1 MWREPNNTEKLT
13 GLMKNLKVLDISMSK
28 ESSDALEDLRYRQ
41 EQARIGGG
49 IKKLEAIRSSGRS
62 TARDR
67 ISNLLDEDSF
77 VEVDTFLTHRT
88 TDHNMFMHE
97 TLGDGVVCG
106 HGTVNGRRIYC
117 FAQDFSVHGGSMG
130 EMHAKKIA
138 KVVEMAEKS
147 KVPIVGIWDGGGQRA
162 QDGIAALAGTGE
174 LLDRLVQ
181 CSGRIPM
188 ISLVL
193 GPVVSVSALAASL
206 ADFTILGQEHGQLFM
221 SSPLETPECISG
233 EVDASGLGG
242 ATLHASRSGIACL
255 IADDEEEAC
264 ELAADILG
272 FLPDNNQSSPP
283 IEPTSDDVT
292 RLNPDLTTIVP
303 DNPNRPYD
311 MVKVIEEIVDDG
323 IFMELFNSYAENIVI
338 GFSRLDGKTIGV
350 VANQPKV
357 LAGCLD
363 IDASIK
369 AARFIRTCDAFNI
382 PLVTFEDVPGF
393 LPGVVQEWGGI
404 IRHGAKLLFAY
415 AEATVPKMTL
425 VTRKAYGGAYLAMSC
440 KHLQSDYNIAW
451 PTAELAV
458 MGAEGAVNIIHRR
471 EIAAAEE
478 ENKEETR
485 QKLVEEYKT
494 KFGDP
499 YVAAKNGWLDD
510 VIEPEESRLRLIR
523 ALKILSSK
531 REWSPPKKHGNIPL

>member
-13 GLMKNLKVLDISMSK
+13 GLMKNLKVLDIGMSK

-49 IKKLEAIRSSGRS
+49 IKKLETIRSSGRS

-67 ISNLLDEDSF
+67 ISNLLDVDSF

-233 EVDASGLGG
+233 EIDASGLGG

-471 EIAAAEE
+471 EIAAAEDE
-478 ENKEETR
+478 RKEETR

>member
-1 MWREPNNTEKLT
+1 
-13 GLMKNLKVLDISMSK
+13 
-28 ESSDALEDLRYRQ
+28 
-41 EQARIGGG
+41 
-49 IKKLEAIRSSGRS
+49 
-62 TARDR
+62 
-67 ISNLLDEDSF
+67 
-77 VEVDTFLTHRT
+77 
-88 TDHNMFMHE
+88 MFMHE

-117 FAQDFSVHGGSMG
+117 FAQDFLCTGLNG

-147 KVPIVGIWDGGGQRA
+147 KVPIVGIWACGGQRA

-233 EVDASGLGG
+233 EVDASGLGS

-311 MVKVIEEIVDDG
+311 MVKVIEEIVDDESSWNYSIPMQG
-323 IFMELFNSYAENIVI
+323 ILV
-338 GFSRLDGKTIGV
+338 LVLKTDGRNKRSCC
-350 VANQPKV
+350 QP
-357 LAGCLD
+357 A
-363 IDASIK
+363 
-369 AARFIRTCDAFNI
+369 
-382 PLVTFEDVPGF
+382 
-393 LPGVVQEWGGI
+393 
-404 IRHGAKLLFAY
+404 
-415 AEATVPKMTL
+415 
-425 VTRKAYGGAYLAMSC
+425 
-440 KHLQSDYNIAW
+440 
-451 PTAELAV
+451 
-458 MGAEGAVNIIHRR
+458 
-471 EIAAAEE
+471 
-478 ENKEETR
+478 
-485 QKLVEEYKT
+485 
-494 KFGDP
+494 
-499 YVAAKNGWLDD
+499 
-510 VIEPEESRLRLIR
+510 
-523 ALKILSSK
+523 
-531 REWSPPKKHGNIPL
+531 